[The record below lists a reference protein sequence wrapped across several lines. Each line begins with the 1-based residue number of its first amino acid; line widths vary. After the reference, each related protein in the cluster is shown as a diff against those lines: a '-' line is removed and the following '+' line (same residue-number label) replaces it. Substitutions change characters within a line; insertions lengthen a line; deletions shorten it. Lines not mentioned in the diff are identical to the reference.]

1 MIRLSLST
9 AVLAVCLASAT
20 PTLADEARL
29 PRTLSVPG
37 HGEVSRAPDM
47 ASVSAGVISQAST
60 AGEALAANTRAMTAV
75 LGVLKTADIAEKD
88 IQTSNVSVQ
97 PRYNYDNNQPPQL
110 IGYDVSNTVMV
121 RVRDIGAL
129 GSLLDKLVAAGS
141 NQINGITF
149 EIAQPQ
155 AAIDEA
161 RKLAAEDAT
170 RKAKVYADALGL
182 KLGSV
187 ISVSEGAGYEPP
199 VPIVRAKAMMA
210 DAAVSVPVAAGE
222 QTLAADV
229 NVTWEIR

>member
-1 MIRLSLST
+1 
-9 AVLAVCLASAT
+9 
-20 PTLADEARL
+20 
-29 PRTLSVPG
+29 
-37 HGEVSRAPDM
+37 
-47 ASVSAGVISQAST
+47 
-60 AGEALAANTRAMTAV
+60 
-75 LGVLKTADIAEKD
+75 VLKTADIAEKD